1 MKINTC
7 AQHSDAWFKARAG
20 MLTASKADAL
30 LTPLF
35 KVKDGKAVDTMIAKC
50 LAERWIGGPLPED
63 AVNSLP
69 MEYGSILESEARP
82 AYTFLTGQ
90 DVREVGLITD
100 DSGICGAS
108 PDGLIGD
115 DCGIEIKC
123 PNASTHVKYL
133 LAGKVP
139 DDYIVQVHF
148 SLFVSGFSRWVF
160 MSYRR
165 TMPPLILTVVKDDK
179 IMVQI
184 EEAVENFAHKM
195 AIGWKTLVALN
206 GDKEPERQKSV
217 DEFRAEEA
225 AKESDGNDVPTP

>member
-1 MKINTC
+1 MKILTM
-7 AQHSDAWFKARAG
+7 AQHSEEWFKARAG
-20 MLTASKADAL
+20 LITASGADAL

-35 KVKDGKAVDTMIAKC
+35 KVKDGKAVDTYLAHA
-50 LAERWIGGPLPED
+50 LAEKWTGGPLPED
-63 AVNSLP
+63 KINALP
-69 MEYGSILESEARP
+69 MEFGSILESEARP
-82 AYTFLTGQ
+82 AYTFITGQ
-90 DVREVGLITD
+90 EVREVGLITD
-100 DSGICGAS
+100 DAGICGAS

-148 SLFVSGFSRWVF
+148 SLFVSGFSRWIF

-165 TMPPLILTVVKDDK
+165 KFPPLILTVVKDDK
-179 IMVQI
+179 ILGQI

-195 AIGWKTLVALN
+195 ALGWKTLVALN

-225 AKESDGNDVPTP
+225 AQPASNDVPIP